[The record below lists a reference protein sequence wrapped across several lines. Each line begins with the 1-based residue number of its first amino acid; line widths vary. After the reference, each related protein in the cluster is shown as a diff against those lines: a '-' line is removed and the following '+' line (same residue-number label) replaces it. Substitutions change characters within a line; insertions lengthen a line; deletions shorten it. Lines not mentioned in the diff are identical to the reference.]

1 MFAKRSITAVYIFR
15 AGIVACLLFAPLQ
28 HLLAQAELM
37 PYGNLTGIRIKGQ
50 LMPFDTRI
58 VVAGNNWKKVFFTG
72 KELQQPKFM
81 RNGDEQIVNTQ
92 IDSIHFTE
100 TVEDVGKGKA
110 RIIIKCFSA
119 QDITLDGVYFNV
131 TLPTAYNDGT
141 VKLSNQPEHQFS
153 QTGLGAQGMHLQHD
167 LEEAGFTAASQDIRI
182 KQDTISTIIF
192 RNDEKQKNISLY
204 FPICSGKISK
214 GVVFQRIYEIK
225 VSGSI
230 DDSPV
235 EMKLDASAPGRIF
248 DGLGGNFRIQNPAH
262 DPEVI
267 DYCLKNLRVA
277 WGRVEMP
284 WISWQP
290 DSMVDPAA
298 TDTAMLNV
306 RVKRAMEMAQ
316 RLSRM
321 NIPVI
326 VTAWFPPAWAVE
338 GKLNMGR
345 SPEGIW
351 GNPLKAS
358 SMNKIYQSI
367 TDYIIY
373 LKEHYGV
380 EVADFSFNESDLGI
394 DVRQTAEEHDELI
407 KGLGA
412 YFASHGLTTKLLL
425 GDNSDATTY
434 NFIYP
439 AMNDPQAKPY
449 MGMVSFHSWRGWDTP
464 TLQKWADAAKQTNL
478 PLLVGEGSIDA
489 AAWGYP
495 QYFLEQS
502 YALEEINLYTRLLA
516 ICQPISILQWQLT
529 SDYSPLKGGGIFGDN
544 GPLEPT
550 QRFWNLKQLASTPKD
565 LRFMPVTT
573 NVADIS
579 CAALGDNAK
588 HIYTIHIVNNGT
600 GRKVHLTGLPAGM
613 GKLNVYVTNIRSNM
627 KQKGSVKI
635 SAGECEFKA
644 EERSFITLT
653 TQ

>member
-1 MFAKRSITAVYIFR
+1 
-15 AGIVACLLFAPLQ
+15 
-28 HLLAQAELM
+28 M

-50 LMPFDTRI
+50 LIPFDTRI

-72 KELQQPKFM
+72 KELQRPKFT
-81 RNGDEQIVNTQ
+81 RNDDEQIVNTQ
-92 IDSIHFTE
+92 IDSLHFTE
-100 TVEDVGKGKA
+100 TVTDIGKGKA
-110 RIIIKCFSA
+110 RITIKCFSE
-119 QDITLDGVYFNV
+119 QDTTLDGVYFNV
-131 TLPTAYNDGT
+131 TLPIAYNDGA

-153 QTGLGAQGMHLQHD
+153 QTGLGAPGMHLQHD
-167 LEEAGFTAASQDIRI
+167 LEEASFMAASQAIRI
-182 KQDTISTIIF
+182 KQDTISAVIF

-204 FPICSGKISK
+204 FPICSGKIGK
-214 GVVFQRIYEIK
+214 GVVFQRTYEIK

-230 DDSPV
+230 DDSPA

-267 DYCLKNLRVA
+267 NYCLKNLRVA

-284 WISWQP
+284 WMSWQP
-290 DSMVDPAA
+290 DSTVDPTAI
-298 TDTAMLNV
+298 DTAMLNV

-316 RLSRM
+316 RLAQM

-351 GNPLKAS
+351 GNPLKPS
-358 SMNKIYQSI
+358 SMSKIYQSI
-367 TDYIIY
+367 TDYILY
-373 LKEHYGV
+373 LKAHYGV
-380 EVADFSFNESDLGI
+380 DVADFSFNESDLGI
-394 DVRQTAEEHDELI
+394 NVRQTAEEHDELI

-412 YFASHGLTTKLLL
+412 YFASKGLKTKLLL

-434 NFIYP
+434 NFIY
-439 AMNDPQAKPY
+439 AAINDPQTKPY

-565 LRFMPVTT
+565 LRFMPITS

-588 HIYTIHIVNNGT
+588 HVYTVHIVNNGT
-600 GRKVHLTGLPAGM
+600 GRKVHLTGFPAGT
-613 GKLNVYVTNIRSNM
+613 GKLNVYVTNIKSGM

-635 SAGECEFKA
+635 SGGECEFKA